1 MGNQLVYMIYKETHF
16 YRAKHI
22 FTVFGEAISQDPFGC
37 SNLIAHCMDEKKYEK
52 NPFDIYNG
60 SLAQSQIS
68 FCKLI
73 FVLGKTHLQK
83 RSGGKETIIHK
94 YFL

>member
-1 MGNQLVYMIYKETHF
+1 
-16 YRAKHI
+16 
-22 FTVFGEAISQDPFGC
+22 
-37 SNLIAHCMDEKKYEK
+37 MDEKKYEK

-60 SLAQSQIS
+60 SLALSQIS

-73 FVLGKTHLQK
+73 FALGKTHFQK
-83 RSGGKETIIHK
+83 RSGGKETITYK